1 MPWCRLYRYIYPYC
15 PHIRLVVPSRRPF
28 YPNRFSLI
36 VHLLFVL
43 TATSFVNLSWHFSL
57 FLFTVV
63 DVGSDE
69 TTTSYAV
76 DSPHVIQSDS
86 FFFNWYYF
94 SNDRFKEMTSF
105 FVESIACEFS
115 HQLTYYGKS
124 LRILSRCALARLHP
138 RLKSGVLNGL
148 Y

>member
-86 FFFNWYYF
+86 FFSTGIIFQ
-94 SNDRFKEMTSF
+94 MTGS
-105 FVESIACEFS
+105 
-115 HQLTYYGKS
+115 K
-124 LRILSRCALARLHP
+124 R
-138 RLKSGVLNGL
+138 
-148 Y
+148 